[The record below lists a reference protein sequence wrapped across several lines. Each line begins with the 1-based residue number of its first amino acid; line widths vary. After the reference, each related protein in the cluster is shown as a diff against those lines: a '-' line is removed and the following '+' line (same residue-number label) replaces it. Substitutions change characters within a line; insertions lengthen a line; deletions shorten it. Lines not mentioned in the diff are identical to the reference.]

1 MKVAQVRLSEHVVQ
15 THSTVHTSTLAL
27 RVVCAACVLLNLVK
41 LSNNAN
47 VKAFRTKVTQTR
59 LSEHIVQP
67 HSTLV
72 QPWHV

>member
-1 MKVAQVRLSEHVVQ
+1 MKVAQARISVQ
-15 THSTVHTSTLAL
+15 AEQPHSTLHSSTSAL
-27 RVVCAACVLLNLVK
+27 RVVCAACVLLNLVN